1 MVYSCYSTLS
11 TQPEFS
17 AMLYPPEQ
25 KSAQSLEQ
33 PPARRWPAVL
43 GYGIMLLI
51 LPIGFVLGGEA
62 SSFASTGTMYIPF
75 VLLALLAYL
84 GQRNDAAKILAV
96 LWWLGLIGLAAL
108 GITSFTMLA
117 SGVVDLTAPGAAG
130 LGEMDWGIVIGILG
144 LSALGFFLGVA
155 VLLPPVRR
163 GISRVLPVDS
173 GSFVH
178 GIALALV
185 VSLSLILLAPL
196 LVTGKPPLLSDAF
209 MQLAESSGGLDAQSN
224 LLATVY
230 VLVWTVPLAIFA
242 VGYGVQRNFAASLRR
257 LGFVWPTLRQIGL
270 GVVVAVALVFAVT
283 YLDKGIGLLWEA
295 MGWPRTDSEAFSK
308 LIAFAFTPLG
318 AIVLGVSA
326 GLGEELGVRGV
337 LQPRLGILLSN
348 LLFAS
353 LHALQYGWDGVLVVF
368 LLGAVFGVLRNR
380 TNTTT
385 SAIAHGLYD
394 FLLVMM
400 AIYEISI

>member
-1 MVYSCYSTLS
+1 MT
-11 TQPEFS
+11 FS
-17 AMLYPPEQ
+17 P
-25 KSAQSLEQ
+25 LETVAPLVET

-43 GYGIMLLI
+43 GYALMLLA
-51 LPIGFVLGGEA
+51 LPIGFALGGEA
-62 SSFASTGTMYIPF
+62 NSFASTGAMYIPF

-84 GQRNDAAKILAV
+84 GLANDAAKILAV
-96 LWWLGLIGLAAL
+96 LWWLGLVGLVAL
-108 GITSFTMLA
+108 GVISFTLLA
-117 SGVVDLTAPGAAG
+117 SGAIDPNALSDGGG
-130 LGEMDWGIVIGILG
+130 LDGLNWGIIG
-144 LSALGFFLGVA
+144 GVA
-155 VLLPPVRR
+155 GISAIGLLLGIVALLPPVRQMV
-163 GISRVLPVDS
+163 SRVLPLDPN
-173 GSFVH
+173 SFVH

-185 VSLSLILLAPL
+185 VSLSLTLLAPL
-196 LVTGKPPLLSDAF
+196 IVTGLPPLLSDAF
-209 MQLAESSGGLDAQSN
+209 MQMAESSGALDAQSN

-230 VLVWTVPLAIFA
+230 VLVWTVPLAVFA
-242 VGYGVQRNFAASLRR
+242 VGYGVRRDFAASLRR
-257 LGFVWPTLRQIGL
+257 LGFVWPTLRQVAIGV
-270 GVVVAVALVFAVT
+270 GVAVVLVFAAS
-283 YLDKGIGLLWEA
+283 YLDKVLALLWEA
-295 MGWPRTDSEAFSK
+295 MGWPRTDGEAFSK

-318 AIVLGVSA
+318 AIVLGISA

-337 LQPRLGILLSN
+337 LQPRLGIVLSN

>member
-1 MVYSCYSTLS
+1 MTLY
-11 TQPEFS
+11 T
-17 AMLYPPEQ
+17 PEQ
-25 KSAQSLEQ
+25 MSAPEPNQRIDEQ
-33 PPARRWPAVL
+33 PPTRRWPAVL
-43 GYGIMLLI
+43 GYVVMLVI
-51 LPIGFVLGGEA
+51 LPIGLAMGGEA
-62 SSFASTGTMYIPF
+62 SSFASTGAMYIPF

-108 GITSFTMLA
+108 GVASFTLLA
-117 SGVVDLTAPGAAG
+117 SGAITPERLGSSGG
-130 LGEMDWGIVIGILG
+130 LGEMDFGTVGGVLGI
-144 LSALGFFLGVA
+144 SALGLLLGIGA
-155 VLLPPVRR
+155 LLPPVRR
-163 GISRVLPVDS
+163 AASRMIPLEP

-178 GIALALV
+178 GMALALV

-196 LVTGKPPLLSDAF
+196 LITGLPPLLSDNF
-209 MQLAESSGGLDAQSN
+209 MQMVESSGGLDAQSN

-230 VLVWTVPLAIFA
+230 VLVWTVPLAVFA
-242 VGYGVQRNFAASLRR
+242 VGYGVRRNFAASLRR
-257 LGFVWPTLRQIGL
+257 LGFVRPTLRQVALGIG
-270 GVVVAVALVFAVT
+270 VAVALVFAAI
-283 YLDKGIGLLWEA
+283 YLDKGIAVLWEA
-295 MGWPRTDSEAFSK
+295 MGWPRTDGEAFGK

-318 AIVLGVSA
+318 AVVLGISA

-400 AIYEISI
+400 AIYGISI

>member
-1 MVYSCYSTLS
+1 
-11 TQPEFS
+11 
-17 AMLYPPEQ
+17 
-25 KSAQSLEQ
+25 
-33 PPARRWPAVL
+33 
-43 GYGIMLLI
+43 
-51 LPIGFVLGGEA
+51 
-62 SSFASTGTMYIPF
+62 
-75 VLLALLAYL
+75 
-84 GQRNDAAKILAV
+84 
-96 LWWLGLIGLAAL
+96 LGLTSL
-108 GITSFTMLA
+108 GVISFTLLA
-117 SGVVDLTAPGAAG
+117 SGAIDPNVLSNGGG
-130 LGEMDWGIVIGILG
+130 LDGVNWGIIGGVAGI
-144 LSALGFFLGVA
+144 SALGLLLGIGA
-155 VLLPPVRR
+155 LLPPVRR
-163 GISRVLPVDS
+163 MVSRALPLDPD
-173 GSFVH
+173 SFVH
-178 GIALALV
+178 GMALALV

-196 LVTGKPPLLSDAF
+196 IVTGLPPLLSDAF
-209 MQLAESSGGLDAQSN
+209 MQIAESSGSLDEQSG

-242 VGYGVQRNFAASLRR
+242 VGYGVRRDFAASLRR
-257 LGFVWPTLRQIGL
+257 LGFVRPSLKQVAI
-270 GVVVAVALVFAVT
+270 GVVVAVVLVVAAS

-295 MGWPRTDSEAFSK
+295 LGWPRTDGEAFSK

-318 AIVLGVSA
+318 AIVLGISA

-368 LLGAVFGVLRNR
+368 LLGAVFGILRNR

-400 AIYEISI
+400 AIYGISI

>member
-1 MVYSCYSTLS
+1 MTLY
-11 TQPEFS
+11 T
-17 AMLYPPEQ
+17 PEQ
-25 KSAQSLEQ
+25 MSAPEPNQRIDEQ
-33 PPARRWPAVL
+33 PPTRRWPAVL
-43 GYGIMLLI
+43 GYVVMLVI
-51 LPIGFVLGGEA
+51 LPIGLAMGGEA
-62 SSFASTGTMYIPF
+62 SSFASTGAMYIPF

-108 GITSFTMLA
+108 GVASFTLLA
-117 SGVVDLTAPGAAG
+117 SGAITPERLGGSGG
-130 LGEMDWGIVIGILG
+130 LGEMDFGTVGGVLGI
-144 LSALGFFLGVA
+144 SALGLLLGIGA
-155 VLLPPVRR
+155 LLPPVRR
-163 GISRVLPVDS
+163 AASRMIPLEP

-178 GIALALV
+178 GMALALV

-196 LVTGKPPLLSDAF
+196 LITGLPPLLSDNF
-209 MQLAESSGGLDAQSN
+209 MQMVESSGGLDAQSN

-230 VLVWTVPLAIFA
+230 VLVWTVPLAVFA
-242 VGYGVQRNFAASLRR
+242 VGYGVRRNFAASLRR
-257 LGFVWPTLRQIGL
+257 LGFVRPTLRQVALGIG
-270 GVVVAVALVFAVT
+270 VAVALVFAAI
-283 YLDKGIGLLWEA
+283 YLDKGIAVLWEA
-295 MGWPRTDSEAFSK
+295 MGWPRTDGEAFGK

-318 AIVLGVSA
+318 AVVLGISA

-400 AIYEISI
+400 AIYGISI

>member
-1 MVYSCYSTLS
+1 MT
-11 TQPEFS
+11 FS
-17 AMLYPPEQ
+17 PPDSAPVPLEML
-25 KSAQSLEQ
+25 
-33 PPARRWPAVL
+33 PARRWPAVL
-43 GYGIMLLI
+43 GYALMLLA
-51 LPIGFVLGGEA
+51 LPIGFALGGEA
-62 SSFASTGTMYIPF
+62 SSFASTGAMYLPF

-84 GQRNDAAKILAV
+84 GLRNDAAKILAV
-96 LWWLGLIGLAAL
+96 LWWLGLLGLTSL
-108 GITSFTMLA
+108 GVISFTLLA
-117 SGVVDLTAPGAAG
+117 SGAIDPNLLSNGGG
-130 LGEMDWGIVIGILG
+130 LDGVNWGIIGGVAGI
-144 LSALGFFLGVA
+144 SALGLLLGIGA
-155 VLLPPVRR
+155 LLPPVRR
-163 GISRVLPVDS
+163 MVSRALPLDPD
-173 GSFVH
+173 SFVH
-178 GIALALV
+178 GMALALV

-196 LVTGKPPLLSDAF
+196 IVTGLPPLLSDAF
-209 MQLAESSGGLDAQSN
+209 MQIAESSGSLDEQSG

-242 VGYGVQRNFAASLRR
+242 VGYGVRRDFAASLRR
-257 LGFVWPTLRQIGL
+257 LGFVRPSLKQVAI
-270 GVVVAVALVFAVT
+270 GVVVAVVLVVAAS

-295 MGWPRTDSEAFSK
+295 LGWPRTDGEAFSK

-318 AIVLGVSA
+318 AIVLGISA

-368 LLGAVFGVLRNR
+368 LLGAVFGILRNR

-400 AIYEISI
+400 AIYGISI

>member
-1 MVYSCYSTLS
+1 MSSSL
-11 TQPEFS
+11 PES
-17 AMLYPPEQ
+17 PSPLLPPGT
-25 KSAQSLEQ
+25 
-33 PPARRWPAVL
+33 RWRALL
-43 GYGIMLLI
+43 GYGLMLLI
-51 LPIGFVLGGEA
+51 LPIGFALGGEA
-62 SSFASTGTMYIPF
+62 ASFASTGMFYLPF
-75 VLLALLAYL
+75 VFLALLAYWGL
-84 GQRNDAAKILAV
+84 TNDAARILAV
-96 LWWLGLIGLAAL
+96 LWWLGLLGLAGLGVISFTLLASGNFDLAAL
-108 GITSFTMLA
+108 
-117 SGVVDLTAPGAAG
+117 AAG
-130 LGEMDWGIVIGILG
+130 EAEADLDFGALGGVLG
-144 LSALGFFLGVA
+144 VSALGLLLGVG
-155 VLLPPVRR
+155 VFLPPVRR
-163 GISRVLPVDS
+163 RLSRYLPLDPD
-173 GSFVH
+173 SFVQ

-185 VSLSLILLAPL
+185 ASLSLILLAPL
-196 LVTGKPPLLSDAF
+196 LVTGAPPLLSDAF
-209 MQLAESSGGLDAQSN
+209 LRLAEESGGLDEQSN

-242 VGYGVQRNFAASLRR
+242 VGYGVRRNFAESLRR
-257 LGFVWPTLRQIGL
+257 LGFVWPTLGQVGIGI
-270 GVVVAVALVFAVT
+270 VVAVALVFVAT
-283 YLDKGIGLLWEA
+283 YLDKGIGVLWGA
-295 MGWPRTDSEAFSK
+295 MDWPRTDSEAFGK

-318 AIVLGVSA
+318 AVVLGISA

-400 AIYEISI
+400 TIYGISI

>member
-1 MVYSCYSTLS
+1 
-11 TQPEFS
+11 
-17 AMLYPPEQ
+17 MLYPSQPTPDQ
-25 KSAQSLEQ
+25 PNDQ

-43 GYGIMLLI
+43 GYALMILI
-51 LPIGFVLGGEA
+51 LPIGFALGGEA
-62 SSFASTGTMYIPF
+62 NSFASTGMLYIPF

-117 SGVVDLTAPGAAG
+117 SGVVDLTAPAGAG
-130 LGEMDWGIVIGILG
+130 LGDMDWSVVVGIVALSGLG
-144 LSALGFFLGVA
+144 LLLGIA
-155 VLLPPVRR
+155 ALLPPVRR
-163 GISRVLPVDS
+163 AVSRVLPLDP

-196 LVTGKPPLLSDAF
+196 LVTGLPPLLSDAF
-209 MQLAESSGGLDAQSN
+209 MQLAESSGSLDEQSN

-230 VLVWTVPLAIFA
+230 VLVWTVPLAIFD
-242 VGYGVQRNFAASLRR
+242 VGYGVRRDFAASLRR
-257 LGFVWPTLRQIGL
+257 LGFVLPTLRQVGL
-270 GVVVAVALVFAVT
+270 GIAVAVVLVFAAT

-295 MGWPRTDSEAFSK
+295 LGWPRTDSEAFSK

-337 LQPRLGILLSN
+337 LQPRLGIFLSN

-368 LLGAVFGVLRNR
+368 VLGVVFGVLRNR

>member
-1 MVYSCYSTLS
+1 MT
-11 TQPEFS
+11 FS
-17 AMLYPPEQ
+17 PPDSAPVPLEML
-25 KSAQSLEQ
+25 
-33 PPARRWPAVL
+33 PARRWPAVL
-43 GYGIMLLI
+43 GYALMLLA
-51 LPIGFVLGGEA
+51 LPIGFALGGEA
-62 SSFASTGTMYIPF
+62 SSFASTGAMYLPF

-84 GQRNDAAKILAV
+84 GLRNDAAKILAV
-96 LWWLGLIGLAAL
+96 LWWLGLLGLTSL
-108 GITSFTMLA
+108 GVISFTLLA
-117 SGVVDLTAPGAAG
+117 SGAIDPNVLSNGGG
-130 LGEMDWGIVIGILG
+130 LDGVNWGIIGGVAGI
-144 LSALGFFLGVA
+144 SALGLLLGIGA
-155 VLLPPVRR
+155 LLPPVRR
-163 GISRVLPVDS
+163 MVSRALPLDPD
-173 GSFVH
+173 SFVH
-178 GIALALV
+178 GMALALV

-196 LVTGKPPLLSDAF
+196 IVTGLPPLLSDAF
-209 MQLAESSGGLDAQSN
+209 MQIAESSGSLDEQSG

-242 VGYGVQRNFAASLRR
+242 VGYGVRRDFAASLRR
-257 LGFVWPTLRQIGL
+257 LGFVRPSLKQVAI
-270 GVVVAVALVFAVT
+270 GVVVAVVLVVAAS

-295 MGWPRTDSEAFSK
+295 LGWPRTDGEAFSK

-318 AIVLGVSA
+318 AIVLGISA

-368 LLGAVFGVLRNR
+368 LLGAVFGILRNR

-400 AIYEISI
+400 AIYGISI

>member
-1 MVYSCYSTLS
+1 MTLKLPDSTPTPIEL
-11 TQPEFS
+11 
-17 AMLYPPEQ
+17 
-25 KSAQSLEQ
+25 
-33 PPARRWPAVL
+33 PPARRWPAVV
-43 GYGIMLLI
+43 GYLLMLLI
-51 LPIGFVLGGEA
+51 LPVGFVLGGEA
-62 SSFASTGTMYIPF
+62 SSFASTGVLYIPC

-96 LWWLGLIGLAAL
+96 LWWLGVVGMAAL
-108 GITSFTMLA
+108 GITSFILLA
-117 SGVVDLTAPGAAG
+117 SGAIDLDAMGSG
-130 LGEMDWGIVIGILG
+130 GRLGEIDFGTIGGVLG
-144 LSALGFFLGVA
+144 VSALGLLLGIVS
-155 VLLPPVRR
+155 LLPPMRR
-163 GISRVLPVDS
+163 GISRVLPLDS

-178 GIALALV
+178 GMALALV

-196 LVTGKPPLLSDAF
+196 IVTGLPPLLSDAF
-209 MQLAESSGGLDAQSN
+209 MQLVESSVGLDEQSN

-242 VGYGVQRNFAASLRR
+242 VGYGVRRDFAASLRR
-257 LGFVWPTLRQIGL
+257 LGFVRPTGQQIGL
-270 GVVVAVALVFAVT
+270 GVVVAVVLVFAAN
-283 YLDKGIGLLWEA
+283 YLDVGIGLLWEA
-295 MGWPRTDSEAFSK
+295 MGWPRTDGEAFSK
-308 LIAFAFTPLG
+308 LIAFAFTPVG
-318 AIVLGVSA
+318 AVVLGISA

-337 LQPRLGILLSN
+337 LQPRLGIVLSN

-368 LLGAVFGVLRNR
+368 LLGIVFGVLRNR
-380 TNTTT
+380 TNTIT